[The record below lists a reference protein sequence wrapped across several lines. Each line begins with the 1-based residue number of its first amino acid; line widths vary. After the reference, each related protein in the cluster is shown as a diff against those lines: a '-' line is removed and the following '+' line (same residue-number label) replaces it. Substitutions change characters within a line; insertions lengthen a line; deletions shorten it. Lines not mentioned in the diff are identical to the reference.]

1 MLKNIV
7 RLDFFCFIYLDNID
21 ESLPSFE
28 IVSGDTEACFGDV
41 SLCVKVTYSDGS
53 NDIISAKESKR
64 SKTVLKGRLQST
76 KKKVVIILA
85 DEDDSED
92 TVIYDVSITKTFM
105 SDGYILNIT
114 AKFKIFF
121 RLFLKAIKLVLALDL
136 VLILMRMALL
146 LV

>member
-28 IVSGDTEACFGDV
+28 IVSGDTEACTGDV

-53 NDIISAKESKR
+53 DDIISAKESKR

-92 TVIYDVSITKTFM
+92 TVIYDV
-105 SDGYILNIT
+105 
-114 AKFKIFF
+114 
-121 RLFLKAIKLVLALDL
+121 
-136 VLILMRMALL
+136 
-146 LV
+146 